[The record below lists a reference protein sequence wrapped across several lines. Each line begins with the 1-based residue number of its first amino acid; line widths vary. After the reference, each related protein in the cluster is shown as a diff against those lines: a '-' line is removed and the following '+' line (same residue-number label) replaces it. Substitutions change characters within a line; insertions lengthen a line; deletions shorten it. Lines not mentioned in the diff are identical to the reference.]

1 MGRRP
6 IPFRIRIALAG
17 LAGLGLAWLIPKGDG
32 APGPMPT
39 PTATDRPG
47 VTALQ
52 VPLDLIPDGV
62 SFHKAG
68 EVRVFLTRSGS
79 TIVGIIGVSTA
90 SGTGPLWWCQ
100 RNSSFE
106 DEGGAVR
113 YDRDGRILLG
123 TAPRELDRVR
133 VLVTAD
139 RVTIFPDDVIRG
151 ITPQKALPGDRLPAP
166 CSASERLG

>member
-1 MGRRP
+1 MARRP
-6 IPFRIRIALAG
+6 IPFRLRIALAG
-17 LAGLGLAWLIPKGDG
+17 LAGLGLAWLIPKGG
-32 APGPMPT
+32 GTPEPIPT

-79 TIVGIIGVSTA
+79 TIVGFLGVSTA
-90 SGTGPLWWCQ
+90 AGNGPVWWCQ
-100 RNSSFE
+100 RNAMFE
-106 DEGGAVR
+106 TDGEARYKPDGQAVA
-113 YDRDGRILLG
+113 G
-123 TAPRELDRVR
+123 TAPRHLDRVR
-133 VLVTAD
+133 VIVTAD
-139 RVTIFPDDVIRG
+139 KVTVFPSDVF
-151 ITPQKALPGDRLPAP
+151 PGMSVVVKGMPGSPEP